1 MAQAASMANRR
12 RAAAALASFALVAC
26 AAAPSPHA
34 PDRRPAEAAAHASP
48 RCLTIGAWNDLHGQI
63 TPDHPVVDTGH
74 LAVGG
79 VVALADEVSDLRATG
94 DAVVLLD
101 AGDLFTGPLVSTL
114 AEGAPIV
121 DAYRVLGV
129 DAATI
134 GNHEFDFGP
143 VGYAAVTA
151 KAGST
156 DATGPD
162 GPRGAL
168 AQRMETA
175 SFPFV
180 AANVRLAG
188 GAMPAWPH
196 FRASTRIARDGFD
209 VGVVGYATRETP
221 KTTLKPNVADLD
233 FVTDAAASVAR
244 EIRALRATGA
254 APVVLLAHASLEG
267 ELPQKLDDPADPRGE
282 KHDGEIASLVAALGP
297 DRPDVIVA
305 GHRHA
310 WMLGRVDGVPIVS
323 SDHHGVGM
331 ARVRFCREGDRVA
344 LSSIERRVVVAA
356 EPPRTELGRRV
367 AQAVAPWLARVATV
381 AQAPVTTL
389 KRACLDQSAQGTA
402 MLEQVARAIA
412 IHAGDAAAP
421 PPGTSV
427 VALTNAGGIRAPLH
441 AGPLRYEDVFATFP
455 FENTVS
461 VCETTRADLTRVI
474 ERALAGNAGRTRF
487 PFGIAGAHVSVR
499 RSADG
504 TLALERLVV
513 DAPADAARSPRSPTD
528 ASRVWLA
535 LPDFVLD
542 GGDGYLEGIPC
553 VSMARSST
561 RVREAWRELLVREGA
576 CDGVAKNVDVR
587 PVP

>member
-1 MAQAASMANRR
+1 MANRR
-12 RAAAALASFALVAC
+12 AIAVPFAAFSLVALAAC
-26 AAAPSPHA
+26 ASAPSPRA
-34 PDRRPAEAAAHASP
+34 TPQPPAVASHASP
-48 RCLTIGAWNDLHGQI
+48 RCLTIGAWNDLHGQL

-101 AGDLFTGPLVSTL
+101 AGDLFTGPLVATL
-114 AEGAPIV
+114 AEGAPVV

-129 DAATI
+129 DAATL

-151 KAGST
+151 KAGAT
-156 DATGPD
+156 DAAGPE

-168 AQRMETA
+168 AERMASA

-188 GAMPAWPH
+188 GAAPAWPH

-209 VGVVGYATRETP
+209 VGVVGYTTRDTP

-233 FVTDAAASVAR
+233 FVTDAAAAVAR
-244 EIRALRATGA
+244 EIRALRSAGA

-267 ELPQKLDDPADPRGE
+267 ELPQRLDDPADPRGE

-297 DRPDVIVA
+297 DRPDAIVA

-310 WMLGRVDGVPIVS
+310 WMLGRVDGIPIVS

-331 ARVRFCREGDRVA
+331 ARVRFCREGDGVTFA
-344 LSSIERRVVVAA
+344 SVERRVVVAA

-367 AQAVAPWLARVATV
+367 AEVVAPWLARVAAV
-381 AQAPVTTL
+381 AEAPVTTL
-389 KRACLDQSAQGTA
+389 KRACVDQSAQGTA

-412 IHAGDAAAP
+412 DHAADAAAP
-421 PPGTSV
+421 PPGVPV
-427 VALTNAGGIRAPLH
+427 VALTNAGGIRAPLR
-441 AGPLRYEDVFATFP
+441 AGTLRYEDVFATFP

-461 VCETTRADLTRVI
+461 VCETTRAALTRAV
-474 ERALAGNAGRTRF
+474 ERALAGNAGRARF

-504 TLALERLVV
+504 NLTLDRLVV
-513 DAPADAARSPRSPTD
+513 DEPSSTTRPPKSSADAPRDP
-528 ASRVWLA
+528 RVWLA

-542 GGDGYLEGIPC
+542 GGDGYLEGIAC
-553 VSMARSST
+553 ASTARSST

-587 PVP
+587 AAP